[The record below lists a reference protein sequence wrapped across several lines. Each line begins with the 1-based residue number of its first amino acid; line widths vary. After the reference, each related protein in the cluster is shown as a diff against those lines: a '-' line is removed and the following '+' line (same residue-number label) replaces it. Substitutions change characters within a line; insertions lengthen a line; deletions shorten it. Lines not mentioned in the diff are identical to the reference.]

1 MHAMPSRMETNAP
14 AVRGR
19 FRHRVKGGRAWRP
32 HGVSSAQRN
41 VHRCGPFH
49 CVRHGTCRVHLQSI
63 AGTYTGRY
71 AQALSVPHAE
81 LDERG
86 EVVPHGRPM
95 PSTPPLALSYAVKL
109 SGSNRARFWYLLLPR
124 GASTLTRRAT
134 RACPAPALGGSP
146 HSGLRNVCTYH
157 SGKVTPILH
166 CHCACMRRGVSFVDK
181 MTCQA
186 ATGAANGPC
195 RTYMDVFN
203 LEQLGW
209 LSHDKQGS

>member
-1 MHAMPSRMETNAP
+1 M
-14 AVRGR
+14 
-19 FRHRVKGGRAWRP
+19 
-32 HGVSSAQRN
+32 SSAQRN

-86 EVVPHGRPM
+86 EVVGGTAWRPM

-124 GASTLTRRAT
+124 GASTSTRRAT
-134 RACPAPALGGSP
+134 RACPVPFLSP
-146 HSGLRNVCTYH
+146 HSGLRDVCTYR
-157 SGKVTPILH
+157 SGKVPPTLY

>member
-14 AVRGR
+14 AVHGR

-49 CVRHGTCRVHLQSI
+49 CVRHGTCRVHLESI

-109 SGSNRARFWYLLLPR
+109 SGSNRARFWYCT
-124 GASTLTRRAT
+124 SYF
-134 RACPAPALGGSP
+134 LGG
-146 HSGLRNVCTYH
+146 HLLRRVAPLARAQCL
-157 SGKVTPILH
+157 SLVLTPDFGMSVPII
-166 CHCACMRRGVSFVDK
+166 RVR
-181 MTCQA
+181 
-186 ATGAANGPC
+186 
-195 RTYMDVFN
+195 
-203 LEQLGW
+203 
-209 LSHDKQGS
+209 

>member
-1 MHAMPSRMETNAP
+1 M
-14 AVRGR
+14 
-19 FRHRVKGGRAWRP
+19 
-32 HGVSSAQRN
+32 SSAQRN

-124 GASTLTRRAT
+124 GASTSTRRAT
-134 RACPAPALGGSP
+134 RACPVPFLSP
-146 HSGLRNVCTYH
+146 HSGLRDVCTYH
-157 SGKVTPILH
+157 SGKVTPILGTLPLRLH
-166 CHCACMRRGVSFVDK
+166 ATRCQLRGQDDVPGCYRGRKRPLSYLHGWMYSTWNNWAGLVTINK
-181 MTCQA
+181 A
-186 ATGAANGPC
+186 AEMYCGDF
-195 RTYMDVFN
+195 TYKATD
-203 LEQLGW
+203 W
-209 LSHDKQGS
+209 YSTS